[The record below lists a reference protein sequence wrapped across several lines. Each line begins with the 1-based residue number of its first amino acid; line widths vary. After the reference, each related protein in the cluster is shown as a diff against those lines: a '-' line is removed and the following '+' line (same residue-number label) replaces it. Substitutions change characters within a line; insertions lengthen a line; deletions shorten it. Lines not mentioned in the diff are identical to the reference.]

1 MGENKEVFGDELII
15 LAEIVEKLEKSY
27 ICKDITEIKLT
38 VDKEKF
44 DYLSQNLNSQNK
56 DKLIVGIGNIN
67 FTFLKK

>member
-1 MGENKEVFGDELII
+1 MGENKEIFGDELII

-27 ICKDITEIKLT
+27 ICKDVTEIKLT
-38 VDKEKF
+38 IDQEKF
-44 DYLSQNLNSQNK
+44 DYLSQNLNSQSK